1 MPRVAVLSCALVL
14 AVAAAGCSR
23 ITEPPAPTTIPIT
36 TTSEQARANY
46 LEGRALLESLRATDA
61 RSHFERAVELD
72 PGFALAHLGM
82 ANTAPSAA
90 EFFAALDRATAAVDN
105 VSEGEKLLIE
115 ALAAGV
121 NGEPA
126 RQKELLDA
134 LVAAFP
140 EDPRALTGLAN
151 YYFGRQEWS
160 EAASRYRRVTELEPT
175 FSQAYNQ
182 LGYAL
187 RFEGEYAGAEAA
199 FQHYVALV
207 PDEPNP
213 YDSYAELLMKMGR
226 FDESIARYREALERN
241 PNFVASYVGIALD
254 QTLLGNGDV
263 ARATLAELEAKSRND
278 GERRAACFQA
288 AVTRLHES
296 DADGALADLTRQY
309 AIAEAAGDKA
319 AMAGDLNLMGNV
331 LLSAG
336 RTDEALAKFEQGVET
351 SDASNATDEVK
362 NGAHRNHD
370 FDLGRVELARGE
382 ADAAARDRR
391 PLPRGDRSQRR
402 RLRALAGP
410 PSRGPCRR
418 CAGRLDDRA
427 YRARTG
433 QPAGSPGAAGHRSG
447 LGRGRP
453 PRRSGDRLPPGRR
466 VQRPRDQLRPRPAPG
481 EGPPGRARGVTG
493 QRP

>member
-1 MPRVAVLSCALVL
+1 MPRVAVLSCVMVL
-14 AVAAAGCSR
+14 AAAAVGCSR

-36 TTSEQARANY
+36 TTSEQARADY

-105 VSEGEKLLIE
+105 VSEGERLLIE

-140 EDPRALTGLAN
+140 EDPRASMGLAN
-151 YYFGRQEWS
+151 YSFGRQEWS

-187 RFEGEYAGAEAA
+187 RFEGDYAGAEAA

-254 QTLLGNGDV
+254 QTLLDNGNA
-263 ARATLAELEAKSRND
+263 ARATLAELEAKARND
-278 GERRAACFQA
+278 GERRAACFQS

-319 AMAGDLNLMGNV
+319 AMAGDLNLIGNV

-336 RTDEALAKFEQGVET
+336 RADEALAKFEQGVET
-351 SDASNATDEVK
+351 SDASNATEEVK

-382 ADAAARDRR
+382 VDAAAETAARYLAATETSGVAFERWR
-391 PLPRGDRSQRR
+391 AHHLAGLVAGARGDWTTALAELGQANPQDPRV
-402 RLRALAGP
+402 LLATARALVA
-410 PSRGPCRR
+410 
-418 CAGRLDDRA
+418 AGRRDEALATCR
-427 YRARTG
+427 
-433 QPAGSPGAAGHRSG
+433 QAAEFNG
-447 LGRGRP
+447 LGINYALARP
-453 PRRSGDRLPPGRR
+453 PAKTLLAELG
-466 VQRPRDQLRPRPAPG
+466 
-481 EGPPGRARGVTG
+481 T
-493 QRP
+493 